1 MFGGLHMNEKATNNM
16 STKMENNEL
25 VITRSFNAPRD
36 LVFKVW
42 SEAEHLKNWWGPI
55 GFKLGVFG
63 FDFRPGGFFHYNMLS
78 PEGHEM
84 WGKFVYHEIKS
95 PEKIV
100 FVNSFSDPEGNIV
113 RAAFSATFPL
123 EIRNLLT
130 FTEIEGKTTIT
141 MRGGPINV
149 SEEELNFFK
158 GMFESMK
165 QGFGGTFDQLD
176 EYLAKVLT
184 DRT

>member
-1 MFGGLHMNEKATNNM
+1 MAENKATNNM
-16 STKMENNEL
+16 STKMEDNEM
-25 VITRSFNAPRD
+25 VITRNFDAPRD

-42 SEAEHLKNWWGPI
+42 SEAEHLKNWWGPK
-55 GFKLGVFG
+55 GFKLAVAKL
-63 FDFRPGGFFHYNMLS
+63 DFRPGGVFHYNMQS
-78 PEGHEM
+78 PDGHKM
-84 WGKFVYHEIKS
+84 WGKFVYHEIES

-113 RAAFSATFPL
+113 RAPFSATFPL

-130 FTEIEGKTTIT
+130 FTETEGKTTIT
-141 MRGGPINV
+141 LRGGPINV
-149 SEEELNFFK
+149 TEEERSFYN

-176 EYLAKVLT
+176 EYLAKI
-184 DRT
+184 